1 MQAALD
7 CAALR
12 SCRGD
17 AVGAGRTMAIVAMA
31 ARILPACSAPHLTAW
46 QTFEAPVCGH
56 SKAPIV
62 DTAKPQL
69 WTQQTERERISTTR
83 RCGNGVGGSE
93 RSNEGQNDVEVIVR
107 SGSQGGLR
115 G

>member
-1 MQAALD
+1 MHTSMRKTLTLTQVPAKPCHASMQAALD

-46 QTFEAPVCGH
+46 QT
-56 SKAPIV
+56 
-62 DTAKPQL
+62 
-69 WTQQTERERISTTR
+69 
-83 RCGNGVGGSE
+83 
-93 RSNEGQNDVEVIVR
+93 
-107 SGSQGGLR
+107 
-115 G
+115 